1 MRGVKIL
8 EIRFWGRATLLLSML
23 WSLNVHSQEVN
34 SIRVLEFKYGFHI
47 PSGDMSDRF
56 GAVSD
61 FGVAFQ
67 NMNLKSK
74 IFFGIDGIFFF
85 GNNVREDVLA
95 SLRAYDGSIIGVDG
109 MAGDVNLKERGF
121 YLGLNAGKIFSTSK
135 HKNKFTGIRTQVGGG
150 LLQHKI
156 RVQDNGESIVALEK
170 KYLKGYDRLSNG
182 PAIHLGLGYQYQSP
196 TNNFHFHIMGDFY
209 GASTQS
215 RRDFDFLTGEYLSEK
230 RTDIFAGISVAYIV
244 TISRVYKSEYIYY

>member
-1 MRGVKIL
+1 MRGAKIL
-8 EIRFWGRATLLLSML
+8 EIRFWGQATLLLLML
-23 WSLNVHSQEVN
+23 LSINVQSQEVN
-34 SIRVLEFKYGFHI
+34 SVRVLEFKYGFHM

-61 FGVAFQ
+61 FGFALE
-67 NMNLKSK
+67 NMNLKTK
-74 IFFGIDGIFFF
+74 MIFGIDGIFFF

-109 MAGDVNLKERGF
+109 RAGDVNLKERGF
-121 YLGLNAGKIFSTSK
+121 YLGLNAGKIFSTSE
-135 HKNKFTGIRTQVGGG
+135 HKNKFTGIRALVGAG

-156 RVQDNGESIVALEK
+156 RIQDNGESIVALEK
-170 KYLKGYDRLSNG
+170 KYLKGYDRLTNG

-196 TNNFHFHIMGDFY
+196 TNNFHFHIMGDLY
-209 GASTQS
+209 GAKTQS
-215 RRDFDFLTGEYLSEK
+215 RRDIDFPTGEYLSAK
-230 RTDIFAGISVAYIV
+230 RTDIFAGLSIAYIV

>member
-1 MRGVKIL
+1 MRGIKIL

-23 WSLNVHSQEVN
+23 WSFNAQSQEVN
-34 SIRVLEFKYGFHI
+34 SIRVLEFKYGFHM

-61 FGVAFQ
+61 LGLSFE
-67 NMNLKSK
+67 NTILKSK
-74 IFFGIDGIFFF
+74 LFFGLDGMFFF

-95 SLRAYDGSIIGVDG
+95 SLRAYDGNIIGVDG
-109 MAGDVNLKERGF
+109 RAGDVNLKARG
-121 YLGLNAGKIFSTSK
+121 YYIGVNAGKIFSTSE
-135 HKNKFTGIRTQVGGG
+135 HKNKLTGIRAQIGAG

-156 RVQDNGESIVALEK
+156 RVQDNGKSIVALQKE
-170 KYLKGYDRLSNG
+170 YLHGYDRLSNG
-182 PAIHLGLGYQYQSP
+182 PAVHVGLGYQYQSP

-215 RRDFDFLTGEYLSEK
+215 RRDIDFPTGEYLSKK
-230 RTDIFAGISVAYIV
+230 RTDIFAGFSVAY
-244 TISRVYKSEYIYY
+244 